1 MVYDQLIEFLFT
13 VDLYIY
19 FLIAFVDFHLLYKIK
34 ISLKVTHAIDI
45 NHECFGSIFI
55 LNF

>member
-1 MVYDQLIEFLFT
+1 VVYDRLIVFLFT

-19 FLIAFVDFHLLYKIK
+19 FLIAFVNFHLLYKIK
-34 ISLKVTHAIDI
+34 IFLKVTHAIDI